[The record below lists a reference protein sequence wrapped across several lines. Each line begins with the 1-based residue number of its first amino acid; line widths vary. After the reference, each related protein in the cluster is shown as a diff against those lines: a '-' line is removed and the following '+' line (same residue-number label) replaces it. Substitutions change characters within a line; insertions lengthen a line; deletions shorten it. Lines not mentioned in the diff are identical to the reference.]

1 MQPTFAIPYH
11 RFSDPRQERGSS
23 LERQR
28 EITADAIAAL
38 GWTAMPP
45 QEDRGESAWKGHHLD
60 AVLGEITRKAKAGE
74 YPDGTVIVAERMD
87 RLSRQGYDTFK
98 PWVREIIGA
107 GLRVYTCDDST
118 LYDQAALD
126 SDTLGQKVNLLVKA
140 EAARDYVTNLRRI
153 TMRGTRTRQSMSAEL
168 GRPTCIKK
176 ARFEVVPGFF
186 RWKGD
191 VLVIDERRAD
201 MVRDMYRW
209 SADGM
214 GANSIA
220 KRLNAG
226 GRLAWGHG
234 KDKPWQPSSIY
245 KLLLSPSVEGDFIP
259 TIDGQPGERIVG
271 YYFGLRIVD
280 ADLVQRARKAAA
292 SRAMAKGSGPSA
304 DFVNVFQG
312 VARCGRC
319 YGRLH
324 VQKCKDGSG
333 VVRRYFRC
341 SSASRNA
348 GCDWKGMHPYEIF
361 EDRMLDQMLHLAMDD
376 RFFSRPDN
384 VRPLVL
390 EVADLEKLLADTK
403 AKARRIGDRI
413 NGQDDP
419 PALWLEQEA
428 GYLKI
433 IDTTQG
439 RLKSA
444 RKALE
449 DARGTVSPEAHLQ
462 RVLEVREAMRGDDRE
477 VAMAAARKVK
487 DAVRGVVDVI
497 TSDRGP
503 AGEKSML
510 VFMVGTLVTFR
521 VSNDD
526 GTLTNYQ
533 DRIALALRGQPGLPL
548 FTAATSIMGD
558 EGVTRLSDIVRR
570 KSAA

>member
-45 QEDRGESAWKGHHLD
+45 HEDRGESAWKGHHLD

-74 YPDGTVIVAERMD
+74 YPEGTVIVAERMD

-98 PWVREIIGA
+98 PWVRDIIGA
-107 GLRVYTCDDST
+107 GLRVYTCDDRT

-126 SDTLGQKVNLLVKA
+126 DDTLGPKMMLLMKA
-140 EAARDYVTNLRRI
+140 EGARDYVTNLRRI
-153 TMRGTRTRQSMSAEL
+153 TMKGTRTRQSMSAEL

-186 RWKGD
+186 RWEGD
-191 VLVIDERRAD
+191 VLVIDERRAG

-220 KRLNAG
+220 KRLNDQD
-226 GRLAWGHG
+226 RLAWGHG

-259 TIDGQPGERIVG
+259 TIEGQPGERIVG

-280 ADLVQRARKAAA
+280 ADLVQRAREAAA

-312 VARCGRC
+312 VARCGGC

-390 EVADLEKLLADTK
+390 EG
-403 AKARRIGDRI
+403 RRWSR
-413 NGQDDP
+413 
-419 PALWLEQEA
+419 
-428 GYLKI
+428 
-433 IDTTQG
+433 
-439 RLKSA
+439 
-444 RKALE
+444 
-449 DARGTVSPEAHLQ
+449 
-462 RVLEVREAMRGDDRE
+462 
-477 VAMAAARKVK
+477 
-487 DAVRGVVDVI
+487 
-497 TSDRGP
+497 
-503 AGEKSML
+503 
-510 VFMVGTLVTFR
+510 
-521 VSNDD
+521 
-526 GTLTNYQ
+526 
-533 DRIALALRGQPGLPL
+533 
-548 FTAATSIMGD
+548 
-558 EGVTRLSDIVRR
+558 
-570 KSAA
+570 